1 VIIPYCVA
9 MRASPEHQHIP
20 ATDDAPVGDD
30 GMAVAAGGVDLEQ
43 DEPTTGGTNGSA
55 YLWRVR

>member
-1 VIIPYCVA
+1 VSQCGQA
-9 MRASPEHQHIP
+9 REHQRIP

-30 GMAVAAGGVDLEQ
+30 GMAVAAVGVDLEQ
-43 DEPTTGGTNGSA
+43 DEPTTGDTNGSA